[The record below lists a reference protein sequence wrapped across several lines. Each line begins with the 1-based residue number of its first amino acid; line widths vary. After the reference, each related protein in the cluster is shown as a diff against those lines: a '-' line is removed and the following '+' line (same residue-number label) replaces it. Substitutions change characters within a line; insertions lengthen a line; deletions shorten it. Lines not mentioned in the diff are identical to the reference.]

1 MDLLS
6 EIKARRA
13 RLGLSVAQN
22 PVVSAE
28 VAAQII
34 EARKP
39 KAKAKPPVVDGRKPK
54 VGVVLSE
61 DVPPALQGAVAK
73 AQERIAGCY
82 ASRETRMEILTVLEE
97 YDTNWLEL
105 LGPSRRA
112 KLANCRREV
121 YRILHKRGWSYN
133 KIGDFM
139 NRDHTSVMHG
149 VRNDRKIQDEVA

>member
-1 MDLLS
+1 MDLMS

-28 VAAQII
+28 VAARIL
-34 EARKP
+34 EARNPKP
-39 KAKAKPPVVDGRKPK
+39 KAKPPVVDGRKPK
-54 VGVVLSE
+54 VEVVLNE
-61 DVPPALQGAVAK
+61 EVPEKLKEAVAK

-82 ASRETRMEILTVLEE
+82 ASRETRMEILTMLEE
-97 YDTNWLEL
+97 YDTTWLEL

-112 KLANCRREV
+112 KLANCRREI
-121 YRILHKRGWSYN
+121 YRLLHRRGWSYN

-139 NRDHTSVMHG
+139 QRDHTSVLNG
-149 VRNDRKIQDEVA
+149 VKNDRKAQGVA